1 MFFGK
6 ILVMKKQVLFYSLH
20 NFLADID
27 SLIAKKAKFVAIHL
41 FFDIYKNK
49 FLLSLHG
56 YNLCKLIDKGK
67 IFLILR
73 SQKLLY
79 QSTLNNLA

>member
-1 MFFGK
+1 
-6 ILVMKKQVLFYSLH
+6 MKKQVLFYSLH

-27 SLIAKKAKFVAIHL
+27 SLMAKNTKFVAIHL
-41 FFDIYKNK
+41 FFDIYKNN
-49 FLLSLHG
+49 FLFPLHG

-79 QSTLNNLA
+79 QSTLNKLA